1 MDNTKKYIGES
12 PIKENPQKKLKIK
25 LTDGAVTTD
34 KIADKSITVN
44 KLGED
49 VTAVIQDI
57 DHYGVMVAQEF
68 GDNANISISQRK
80 LTEEVQSI
88 HAVIDSHYYDN

>member
-1 MDNTKKYIGES
+1 MKKYLSNSKIGKQPEEVLKVHLGEKVV
-12 PIKENPQKKLKIK
+12 KENNL
-25 LTDGAVTTD
+25 
-34 KIADKSITVN
+34 ADKSVSVN

-57 DHYGVMVAQEF
+57 EHYGVMVAQEF
-68 GDNANISISQRK
+68 GSNANISISQKK

-88 HAVIDSHYYDN
+88 HAILDSNYYDN

>member
-34 KIADKSITVN
+34 KIADGSVTMN
-44 KLGED
+44 KLGDD
-49 VTAVIQDI
+49 VARD
-57 DHYGVMVAQEF
+57 
-68 GDNANISISQRK
+68 
-80 LTEEVQSI
+80 L
-88 HAVIDSHYYDN
+88 